1 MLFSTHINQMG
12 VSPFNSNG
20 PTRGQRKTL
29 TRVRIELTH
38 DLVAQ
43 SVEQR

>member
-1 MLFSTHINQMG
+1 MLFSTHINQVG
-12 VSPFNSNG
+12 VSPSNLTG

-29 TRVRIELTH
+29 TRVGIELTH